1 LYGLALFIILF
12 LENRDAVTVLV
23 VEDSELVRE
32 KLVSAIGEIP
42 GVRVV
47 KVGNVRQARQAVV
60 EDRPDLVLLDIR
72 LPDGSGIDVLKE
84 IRNERRTAVVVI
96 LTNYATEQYREKCMT
111 VGASFFFD
119 KSTESEKA
127 IEVIRGMSEELQ
139 R

>member
-1 LYGLALFIILF
+1 LYGFALFIILF

-47 KVGNVRQARQAVV
+47 KAGNVRQARQAVV

>member
-47 KVGNVRQARQAVV
+47 KAGNVRQARQAVV